1 MSRRIVILGCV
12 AAAGCASVWL
22 DRLIFL
28 PDASVPDPP
37 RGVEERW
44 IATPD
49 KLRLHGWYV
58 PAREARA
65 VLVWSHGNAGN
76 IAGRVDVA
84 LELAA
89 RGLDVLAYDY
99 RGYGRS
105 EGRPS
110 EAGVY
115 LDAEAAYD
123 SVRERGLPIICFGES
138 LGGAVS
144 IRLATARQCAGVA
157 VVSTWTTL
165 RDVARRHY
173 GPLAAL
179 VGKRFDSL
187 ARIGTL
193 SVPVFVA
200 HGDRDEIVPFALG
213 ERLFAA
219 AREPKHFVRIPGG
232 HHNDVLASA
241 RLLDTI
247 AEFAGRVGAHLCG
260 RGSAW

>member
-1 MSRRIVILGCV
+1 MWI
-12 AAAGCASVWL
+12 

-28 PDASVPDPP
+28 PETGGLEPP
-37 RGVEERW
+37 PGVEERS
-44 IATPD
+44 ITTPD
-49 KLRLHGWYV
+49 EVRLHAWYV
-58 PAREARA
+58 RGREARA
-65 VLVWSHGNAGN
+65 MLVWSHGNAGN

-89 RGLDVLAYDY
+89 RGVDVLAYDY

-110 EAGVY
+110 EAGVS

-123 SVRERGLPIICFGES
+123 SVRDRGLPIVCFGES

-144 IRLATARQCAGVA
+144 IRLATTRPCSGVA

-173 GPLAAL
+173 GPVAVL
-179 VGKRFDSL
+179 VGERFDSL

-193 SVPVFVA
+193 SVPVCVA

-219 AREPKHFVRIPGG
+219 AHEPKRFVRLPGG
-232 HHNDVLASA
+232 HHNDVLASPP
-241 RLLDTI
+241 LLDAI
-247 AEFAGRVGAHLCG
+247 AEFAGRVGAHLYG
-260 RGSAW
+260 RGSAC